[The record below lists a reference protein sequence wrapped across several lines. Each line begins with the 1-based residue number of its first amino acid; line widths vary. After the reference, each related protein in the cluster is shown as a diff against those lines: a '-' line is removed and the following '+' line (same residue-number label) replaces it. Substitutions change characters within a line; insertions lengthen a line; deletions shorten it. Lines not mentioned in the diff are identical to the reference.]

1 MQNKFQNKYRIPSA
15 RLQTWDYAN
24 NGTYF
29 ITICTQ
35 NRHHFFGTI
44 QNQEM
49 QLSEIGKLAVQ
60 FWLEIPNHFP
70 FIELGN
76 FVVMPNHVHGIL
88 IINHSVETRFIASND
103 INIETRCIAPN
114 DINNAPRCIA
124 PNDINNAP
132 RFIAPNEN
140 NNEPRCIAPNDINT
154 NETRLIASLQGNIG
168 GFSGNK
174 NPMINDNISKIVRWY
189 KGRCSFECRKINP
202 NFGWQTRFHDHIIR
216 NAKSFDTIQNY
227 IFENPLNWKNDK
239 FYKNDTKN

>member
-24 NGTYF
+24 NGAYF

-49 QLSEIGKLAVQ
+49 QLSEIGKLAAQ
-60 FWLEIPNHFP
+60 FWMEIPNHFP

-88 IINHSVETRFIASND
+88 IINHSVETRFIASNNNETRFIASND
-103 INIETRCIAPN
+103 INIET
-114 DINNAPRCIA
+114 RCIA

-174 NPMINDNISKIVRWY
+174 NPMINDNISKIIRWY